1 MSQPEN
7 FDIDDLDDEF
17 EWIEAEMI
25 NAENTDNK
33 GGESNKTNSVKDLDL
48 YRFIASIQQTEFS
61 FYTNTNDT
69 NLNFLSENLI
79 SNLSLAKSIAD
90 EFEYKLNN
98 LTHIYY
104 FNIMLRQISYLSTAA
119 IRTGVKIEDIIK
131 ENDYISKIK
140 KINIDGVVIL
150 EDELSTNEV
159 SMHIKSVL
167 VPYCIYFDY
176 TISSQFTNI
185 NVSTYLDIVIKIA
198 KNVATKWNKELNI
211 NKRHVLFTN
220 ILDTTA
226 RFTLENL
233 YRFLNNKLSEKLN
246 TIDYINKTIWDSIE
260 DYSLGL
266 DDYPKEKNK
275 IIDKTESVIAATIGD
290 FFNKNIT
297 TKNLVSQ
304 ERARLYL
311 ITKSSECWIKFHDS
325 VIAEIKSLDYQHR
338 AQYFKSNPKIPPLKP
353 YYKLLNDSLNQYL
366 SELQS
371 LDIDKNE
378 FTLDTMQKF
387 STLWGASNAY
397 CNKKK

>member
-1 MSQPEN
+1 MPEHESFN
-7 FDIDDLDDEF
+7 IDDLDNEF
-17 EWIEAEMI
+17 EWIDAEML
-25 NAENTDNK
+25 NADSKNS
-33 GGESNKTNSVKDLDL
+33 SNKDDSTTDLEL
-48 YRFIASIQQTEFS
+48 YRFLASIQQTEFS
-61 FYTNTNDT
+61 FYTNTNNI

-79 SNLSLAKSIAD
+79 NNLSFAKSIAD

-119 IRTGVKIEDIIK
+119 MRTGVSIEDIMK

-140 KINIDGVVIL
+140 NINIDGVVIL

-176 TISSQFTNI
+176 TVSSQFTNI
-185 NVSTYLDIVIKIA
+185 NVSLYLDLVIRIA

-220 ILDTTA
+220 VLDTIA

-233 YRFLNNKLSEKLN
+233 YKFLNTKLTKKLDN
-246 TIDYINKTIWDSIE
+246 IDNINKTIWDSIE
-260 DYSLGL
+260 DFSLGL
-266 DDYPKEKNK
+266 EDYPQEKNK
-275 IIDKTESVIAATIGD
+275 IIDKTEAMIATTIGD
-290 FFNKNIT
+290 FFTKNIT
-297 TKNLVSQ
+297 TNNIVSK

-311 ITKSSECWIKFHDS
+311 IIKSSECWIKFHDS
-325 VIAEIKSLDYQHR
+325 VIAEIKSLDNEQR
-338 AQYFKSNPKIPPLKP
+338 ASYFKANPKIPSTKP
-353 YYKLLNDSLNQYL
+353 YYEILKSNLNDYL
-366 SELQS
+366 TELQN
-371 LDIDKNE
+371 LEVDEKE
-378 FTLDTMQKF
+378 FSLDTMQKF

-397 CNKKK
+397 CNTKK